1 LAALPRYALLYLQKR
16 GIPVVIRTFRA
27 LGAALAAAAIL
38 SLAPA
43 PALAGDAE
51 VKYLHSL
58 VGDWSGTG
66 TIKGEEGGDVACRIV
81 FKPSGAKV
89 NFSGRCKMGGRSG
102 TQSFSGSIRYND
114 SKGVFESSSQGVTV
128 QGAKKGSTVT
138 FVVNR
143 RMMGGQL
150 SSTMSFSPKSLKVQ
164 FSMKNRSG
172 VTGGTIPFSR
182 V

>member
-1 LAALPRYALLYLQKR
+1 MRPAIVIKR
-16 GIPVVIRTFRA
+16 GFPTVIRTVRA
-27 LGAALAAAAIL
+27 LGAALAATAIL
-38 SLAPA
+38 SLAPG
-43 PALAGDAE
+43 PAFAGDAE

-58 VGDWSGTG
+58 AGNWAGTG

-81 FKPSGAKV
+81 FKPSGVKV
-89 NFSGRCKMGGRSG
+89 NFTGRCKMGGRSG
-102 TQSFSGSIRYND
+102 TQSFSGSIRFND

-128 QGAKKGSTVT
+128 PGTKKGSTVT

-143 RMMGGQL
+143 RMMGGQV
-150 SSTMSFSPKSLKVQ
+150 SSTMSFSPKALKVQ

-172 VTGGTIPFSR
+172 ETGGTIPFSR